1 MILDAFKK
9 VPFAHRTLHNV
20 QQGRP
25 ENSVVGAKAGM
36 AAGYGLEIDLQMSS
50 DDVPVVFHDDF
61 LQRLTPRMGLVKE
74 HTVAELSDIRLSHG
88 NECIPTFEEILK
100 LVNGVVPLLVEIKD
114 QDGAMGPNTGE
125 IERATCSLLEN
136 YKGDVALMSFNP
148 HSVAKCKQ
156 FAPNIPRGLVTDQF
170 GEISWPMVS
179 EERRQELRKIPDYD
193 RVEASFI
200 SHNFKFLN
208 TPRVKELRAA
218 GAGLLCWTIM
228 SASQDAEARKLVDNV
243 TFEGYLA

>member
-1 MILDAFKK
+1 
-9 VPFAHRTLHNV
+9 
-20 QQGRP
+20 
-25 ENSVVGAKAGM
+25 
-36 AAGYGLEIDLQMSS
+36 
-50 DDVPVVFHDDF
+50 
-61 LQRLTPRMGLVKE
+61 
-74 HTVAELSDIRLSHG
+74 
-88 NECIPTFEEILK
+88 
-100 LVNGVVPLLVEIKD
+100 
-114 QDGAMGPNTGE
+114 
-125 IERATCSLLEN
+125 
-136 YKGDVALMSFNP
+136 MSFNP